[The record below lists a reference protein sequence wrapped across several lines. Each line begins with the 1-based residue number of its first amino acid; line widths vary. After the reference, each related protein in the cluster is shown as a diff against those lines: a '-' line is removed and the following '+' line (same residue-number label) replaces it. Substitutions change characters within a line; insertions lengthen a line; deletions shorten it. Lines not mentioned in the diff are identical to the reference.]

1 MSRGPRRVARRLRDW
16 WERRRGRPS
25 RVLDLLA
32 GPDDDAG
39 AGVREPRRPRT
50 PSLSGAVALGEPRD
64 DVPDN

>member
-1 MSRGPRRVARRLRDW
+1 MSRGPRRVAALRDW

-39 AGVREPRRPRT
+39 RGRSRAAPPRHA
-50 PSLSGAVALGEPRD
+50 SLSGAVALGEPRD
-64 DVPDN
+64 DVPDD